1 MMPDEVELLR
11 LQRLSSME
19 DSLRSAGATY
29 IAGVD
34 EVGRGA
40 LAGPLTVCAVILPPG
55 CLIIGLDDSKRL
67 SPTKRR
73 RIASEIERCAVD
85 YSVTHIESALIDRD
99 GLPASLKSAVAS
111 AVAGLRVACCHV
123 LLDGP
128 PLRVHPAET
137 SVVRG
142 DSQVAAIAAASI
154 VAKVHRDALMQE
166 LDTIH
171 PEYGFAT
178 NKGYGTAHH
187 LEMIRTHGVTS
198 AHRRS
203 FHPCAGLQE
212 SI

>member
-187 LEMIRTHGVTS
+187 LEMIRLFSVTS